1 MIEGELG
8 AFLRSRRE
16 ATSPAEAGLPAGPR
30 RRTPGLRRS
39 ELATLAQVSVEYL
52 TRLEQGRDTRPSAQ
66 VLAALAD
73 ALRLTA
79 VDRAHLQEL
88 VAQTHGA
95 QLCPQER
102 TPSARSVRPTVQ
114 ALLDALGGSPAY
126 VLDRRADLLAWNDA
140 FDRLARPLGLLDADR
155 PNLLWYALADERARD
170 TYPDWEDVVDQAV
183 ADLHELRHGDPA
195 TDELAERLT
204 RTVGEPFAARWR
216 RRPLAGVRT
225 GVRAVQH
232 PQVGLLRLA
241 FETLALPDVD
251 HQRLVV
257 HLPADAATEAGL
269 DRLAGREPGAL
280 RSVGS

>member
-1 MIEGELG
+1 MIDGELG

-16 ATSPAEAGLPAGPR
+16 ALAPADAGLPDGPR

-66 VLAALAD
+66 VLGALAD

-79 VDRAHLQEL
+79 ADRAHLQEL
-88 VAQTHGA
+88 VAQTHGP
-95 QLCPQER
+95 QLCPGGR
-102 TPSARSVRPTVQ
+102 PPSARTVRPTVQ
-114 ALLDALGGSPAY
+114 SLLDTLATPAY
-126 VLDRRADLLAWNDA
+126 VLDRRADMLAWNDA
-140 FDRLARPLGLLDADR
+140 FDRLARPLGMLDGER

-170 TYPDWEDVVDQAV
+170 VYPDWDDVVDQGV
-183 ADLHELRHGDPA
+183 ADLHEHRRGDQS
-195 TDELAERLT
+195 TDVLAERLA

-216 RRPLAGVRT
+216 RRPLAGVRS

-232 PQVGLLRLA
+232 PRVGLLRLA
-241 FETLALPDVD
+241 FETLTLPDAD

-257 HLPADAATEAGL
+257 HLPADAVTAAGL